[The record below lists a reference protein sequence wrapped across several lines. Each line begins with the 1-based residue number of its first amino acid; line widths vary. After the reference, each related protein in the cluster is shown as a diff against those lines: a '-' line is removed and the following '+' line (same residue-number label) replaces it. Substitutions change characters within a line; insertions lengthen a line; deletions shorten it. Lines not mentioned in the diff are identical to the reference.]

1 MSQPIKWAPGAL
13 SRQKGEKT
21 MAQMAISTKIS
32 PETYAA
38 LEAHAKASGKSKAS
52 IVEAALVAYL
62 SKKGGK

>member
-1 MSQPIKWAPGAL
+1 
-13 SRQKGEKT
+13 

-38 LEAHAKASGKSKAS
+38 LEAHAKATGKSKAS